1 MPQAHLHGPGRAAGR
16 GWCLTSTPHALVFQP
31 SGEAAL
37 GRGCT
42 HPKRTHVRRPRPGPG
57 WFCNVKRV
65 QGHPEGRCPKT
76 RERQQGIPSSAGRR
90 ARHGSPAAAC
100 CQDRAQRGP
109 GWGGG
114 PADLALSPAQAEA
127 RPTGETGAPAARGSI
142 CKGGWLLPSVSSR
155 PTQTPAAGML
165 AWKRSLGPLGP
176 VLTGFGDGQGG
187 SYALGKRI

>member
-1 MPQAHLHGPGRAAGR
+1 MPWFSSPPEKQLWKGGAPTPSEPTCGGHAQGQGGSVTSNVSRAVLRAGAQRPGRNSSAFPPQRAGEPGVVPPQPRAARTGPSGGR
-16 GWCLTSTPHALVFQP
+16 G
-31 SGEAAL
+31 G
-37 GRGCT
+37 
-42 HPKRTHVRRPRPGPG
+42 
-57 WFCNVKRV
+57 
-65 QGHPEGRCPKT
+65 
-76 RERQQGIPSSAGRR
+76 
-90 ARHGSPAAAC
+90 
-100 CQDRAQRGP
+100 
-109 GWGGG
+109 GGG

-127 RPTGETGAPAARGSI
+127 RPTGGTGAPAARGSI

>member
-1 MPQAHLHGPGRAAGR
+1 MPKDPGETAEHSLLSGQASLAWFPRSHVLPGQGPVGAGV
-16 GWCLTSTPHALVFQP
+16 GW
-31 SGEAAL
+31 
-37 GRGCT
+37 
-42 HPKRTHVRRPRPGPG
+42 
-57 WFCNVKRV
+57 
-65 QGHPEGRCPKT
+65 
-76 RERQQGIPSSAGRR
+76 
-90 ARHGSPAAAC
+90 
-100 CQDRAQRGP
+100 
-109 GWGGG
+109 GG

-127 RPTGETGAPAARGSI
+127 RPTGGTGAPAAGGSI